1 MTVAGKK
8 NARWQGGQ
16 VEGQYSDNSLYSN
29 NIARIHALV
38 NGLAQKWNMDKAQIE
53 NVAVVWGI
61 MFRDS
66 APKQVQPAFTG
77 KPSAVAPGTRI
88 LAAAFFVIYTKAV
101 DRMQGLGSDDAIDAA
116 ACWQAAIELVGGWHA
131 E

>member
-66 APKQVQPAFTG
+66 APKQVQEALTG
-77 KPSAVAPGTRI
+77 KPSAVAPSARI

-116 ACWQAAIELVGGWHA
+116 ACWQAAIELVGGWYA

>member
-29 NIARIHALV
+29 NIARIRAAV
-38 NGLAQKWNMDKAQIE
+38 NDLAQRLNMDRQQVE
-53 NVAVVWGI
+53 DVAVVWG
-61 MFRDS
+61 MMLRDA
-66 APKQVQPAFTG
+66 APEAVQLAFTG
-77 KPSAVAPGTRI
+77 KPSAVAPRARI
-88 LAAAFFVIYTKAV
+88 LALALFVVYCKAADRLKA
-101 DRMQGLGSDDAIDAA
+101 LGGDVQPDAA